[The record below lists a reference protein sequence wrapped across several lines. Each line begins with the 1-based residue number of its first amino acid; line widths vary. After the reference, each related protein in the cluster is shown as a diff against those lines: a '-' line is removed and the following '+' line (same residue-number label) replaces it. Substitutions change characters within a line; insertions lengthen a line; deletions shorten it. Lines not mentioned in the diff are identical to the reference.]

1 MRRPSSILSNAA
13 LIVAAVVLLGS
24 SFLLWQNTR
33 IPFGGRDAFAARVGR
48 GDRPMDQR
56 EIVAQ
61 WRSEIAAQQHIS
73 SRDRLL
79 SRVMLA
85 CGVLVIAALGT
96 SAIASRQTPWDT
108 SKS

>member
-1 MRRPSSILSNAA
+1 MRRPSAVLANAA

-48 GDRPMDQR
+48 GDRPMDHR
-56 EIVAQ
+56 DIVAH

-73 SRDRLL
+73 NRDRVL

-85 CGVLVIAALGT
+85 CGVLVIAAIGT
-96 SAIASRQTPWDT
+96 SAIASRQTPWGT
-108 SKS
+108 TKS

>member
-33 IPFGGRDAFAARVGR
+33 IPFGGRDAFAARVER
-48 GDRPMDQR
+48 GDRPMAHR
-56 EIVAQ
+56 ELVAQ
-61 WRSEIAAQQHIS
+61 WRAEIAAQQHIS
-73 SRDRLL
+73 NRDRLL

-85 CGVLVIAALGT
+85 CGVLVIAAIGT
-96 SAIASRQTPWDT
+96 SALASRQTPFHT

>member
-1 MRRPSSILSNAA
+1 MRRPSVVLSNAA

-24 SFLLWQNTR
+24 AFLLRQNTL

-48 GDRPMDQR
+48 GDRPMDHR

-73 SRDRLL
+73 NRDKVL

>member
-1 MRRPSSILSNAA
+1 MRRPSAVLSTVT
-13 LIVAAVVLLGS
+13 LIVTAIVLLGS

-33 IPFGGRDAFAARVGR
+33 IPFNGRDAFAARVGR
-48 GDRPMDQR
+48 GDRPMDHR

-73 SRDRLL
+73 NRDRLL
-79 SRVMLA
+79 SRVMLG
-85 CGVLVIAALGT
+85 CGVLVIAALAT
-96 SAIASRQTPWDT
+96 SAVASRGTAWEP